1 MKHYILFF
9 ISNILIENFILVK
22 FLGLCPFL
30 GASSNIETAFG
41 MSCATTF
48 VILTSSV
55 LLWCVNFFIL
65 LPLDLIYLRIIAYML
80 IVSVSVQFL
89 EIVLR
94 KTSPILYR
102 LLGIFLPLITT
113 NCTVLAIPLF
123 SLYEHHTFLE
133 SIFYGLSASLGFALV
148 MIIFS
153 CIRERIVLSD
163 IPLPF
168 QGAPIIL
175 ITVSLISITFM
186 GFKGLINKQTS

>member
-1 MKHYILFF
+1 
-9 ISNILIENFILVK
+9 
-22 FLGLCPFL
+22 
-30 GASSNIETAFG
+30 
-41 MSCATTF
+41 
-48 VILTSSV
+48 
-55 LLWCVNFFIL
+55 
-65 LPLDLIYLRIIAYML
+65 ML

-186 GFKGLINKQTS
+186 GFKGLIKI

>member
-1 MKHYILFF
+1 MKHCMLFF

-30 GASSNIETAFG
+30 GASSKIETAFG
-41 MSCATTF
+41 ISLATTF
-48 VILTSSV
+48 VVFISSV
-55 LLWCVNFFIL
+55 LLWCVNVFIL
-65 LPLDLIYLRIIAYML
+65 LPLNLVYLRIITYML
-80 IVSVSVQFL
+80 IISVSVQFV

-94 KTSPILYR
+94 NTSPILYR

-113 NCTVLAIPLF
+113 NCAVLAIPLF
-123 SLYEHHTFLE
+123 ILYSNYTFIE
-133 SIFYGLSASLGFALV
+133 SILYGISASLGFTLV

-153 CIRERIVLSD
+153 CIRQRIALSD

-175 ITVSLISITFM
+175 ITVSLMSITFM
-186 GFKGLINKQTS
+186 GFKGLIKL

>member
-1 MKHYILFF
+1 MKHYLLFF

-30 GASSNIETAFG
+30 GASSKIETAIG
-41 MSCATTF
+41 MSFATTF
-48 VILTSSV
+48 VVFISSL
-55 LLWCVNFFIL
+55 LLWLFNFFIL
-65 LPLDLIYLRIIAYML
+65 LPLNLVYLRIIAYML
-80 IVSVSVQFL
+80 IISVSVQFL

-123 SLYEHHTFLE
+123 SLYANYMFIE
-133 SIFYGLSASLGFALV
+133 SVLYSISASCGFTLV
-148 MIIFS
+148 MIIFA
-153 CIRERIVLSD
+153 CIRERIVSSD
-163 IPLPF
+163 VPLPF

-175 ITVSLISITFM
+175 ITVSLMSIGFM
-186 GFKGLINKQTS
+186 GFQGLVKM

>member
-1 MKHYILFF
+1 MKHYIIFF

-30 GASSNIETAFG
+30 GASNKAETAFG
-41 MSCATTF
+41 MSLATTF
-48 VILTSSV
+48 VVLMSSV
-55 LLWCVNFFIL
+55 LLWCINHFIL
-65 LPLDLIYLRIIAYML
+65 LPLDLVYLRIIAYML
-80 IVSVSVQFL
+80 IISVSVQFL

-94 KTSPILYR
+94 NTSPILYR

-113 NCTVLAIPLF
+113 NCAVLAIPLF
-123 SLYEHHTFLE
+123 SLYLNHTFIE
-133 SIFYGLSASLGFALV
+133 SICYGISASLGFTLV

-153 CIRERIVLSD
+153 CIRERILLSD

-168 QGAPIIL
+168 QGAPIVL

-186 GFKGLINKQTS
+186 GFKGLIKI

>member
-30 GASSNIETAFG
+30 GASSKIETALG
-41 MSCATTF
+41 MSFATTF
-48 VILTSSV
+48 VILISSV

-65 LPLDLIYLRIIAYML
+65 SPFDLVYLRIIAYML
-80 IVSVSVQFL
+80 IISFSVQFL

-94 KTSPILYR
+94 NTSPILYR
-102 LLGIFLPLITT
+102 LLGIYLPLITT
-113 NCTVLAIPLF
+113 NCAVLAIPLF
-123 SLYEHHTFLE
+123 SLYLNHTFLE
-133 SIFYGLSASLGFALV
+133 CLCYGISASLGFTLV

-153 CIRERIVLSD
+153 CIRERIILSD

-186 GFKGLINKQTS
+186 GFKGLIKI